1 MSALNEPRPLDVYL
15 NDHYAGSTGAVEL
28 AQRAAEQ
35 YGIDVGSLF
44 TDLLAQIEQDRS
56 TLEQM
61 MKRVGTEP
69 SPLKQAG
76 AWVLEK
82 VTRLKLSGQSGGAP
96 MLNLLLTIETLEM
109 GVAGKLSLW
118 TALKEITDSNAQ
130 IAEFDLDG
138 LIARAESQIEGL
150 EAERLKAAKA
160 ALSTPAPASSKPAR

>member
-1 MSALNEPRPLDVYL
+1 MNEPRPLDVYL
-15 NDHYAGSTGAVEL
+15 NDHYAGSTGGVEL
-28 AQRAAEQ
+28 AQRAAEE
-35 YGIDVGSLF
+35 YGTEMGSFF

-69 SPLKQAG
+69 SPIKQAG
-76 AWVLEK
+76 AWVMEK
-82 VTRLKLSGQSGGAP
+82 VTRLKLSGQSGRAP
-96 MLNLLLTIETLEM
+96 KLNMLLTIETLEM
-109 GVAGKLSLW
+109 GVGGKLSLW
-118 TALKEITDSNAQ
+118 KALKEITDSNAQ

-160 ALSTPAPASSKPAR
+160 ALSTPAAASY